1 MSRNVGI
8 RRGGYK
14 RLQTSSTRDVRECQG
29 ANSHMFEHLWWLLQ
43 KSYDREYVQTL
54 FSTSIQRGFTWHMF
68 LPASFPSLYLSQ
80 RSWNRWTHLDEA
92 RNFSS
97 LQGFWA
103 LCFLPFES
111 VTRIT
116 DSAFF
121 FWLPKRVRQIAMVYS
136 MFWATSMFELDF
148 LRSNQLLSTPKGA
161 TKEAGLG
168 YSFPDGH
175 FFY

>member
-1 MSRNVGI
+1 MARYEELNRRLEKHQASISTGGQHLGTYGTSKRGQLWGTDELRWVQMSGNVGI

-29 ANSHMFEHLWWLLQ
+29 ANSHMFEHFWWLLQ
-43 KSYDREYVQTL
+43 KSCDPEYVQTL
-54 FSTSIQRGFTWHMF
+54 FSTSIQGGFTWHMF

-103 LCFLPFES
+103 LRFA
-111 VTRIT
+111 V
-116 DSAFF
+116 
-121 FWLPKRVRQIAMVYS
+121 FWKRHQNYWLCL
-136 MFWATSMFELDF
+136 FY
-148 LRSNQLLSTPKGA
+148 
-161 TKEAGLG
+161 LG
-168 YSFPDGH
+168 CPNV
-175 FFY
+175 